1 MPDFEIRVLGALSE
15 TVARVALDCETL
27 AEAKDLAAN
36 LISPHGHQLLAD
48 GRFVSR
54 FESGWGEHLEDD
66 SLEDA

>member
-1 MPDFEIRVLGALSE
+1 MADFEIRVLGAHSA

-48 GRFVSR
+48 GRFAGQ
-54 FESGWGEHLEDD
+54 FEPGWGDHLDED